1 MIIPVRCFSCNKV
14 IADKW
19 DLYQD
24 MKKKNIDNYIIFKTL
39 NIRRYCCKRM
49 LITHIELIDKL

>member
-19 DLYQD
+19 DSYQD
-24 MKKKNIDNYIIFKTL
+24 MKKKNIDNDIIFKNL
-39 NIRRYCCKRM
+39 KIRRYCCKRM